1 MHCTSCGVETSGSF
15 CVNCGASNAAA
26 STETPVVASKSAP
39 KNIVFLIAA
48 IVAGVLAL
56 GMGAGGVAKNAEAT
70 KFAATAAKEVSDA
83 QGFED
88 SAALFDSL
96 ARENQDAEDRCYYNP
111 WCSSDTYA
119 RWITLTNET
128 EANADQARSDAAD
141 AYARANRAT
150 SDKEKATS
158 TRNVFFGVA
167 GAALVGAVVLTILF
181 IRRKPRSSVVAVP
194 EAESI

>member
-15 CVNCGASNAAA
+15 CVNCGASNVPSNSENLVAA
-26 STETPVVASKSAP
+26 KSAP
-39 KNIVFLIAA
+39 QNFVFLIVA
-48 IVAGVLAL
+48 IVAGLLAL
-56 GMGAGGVAKNAEAT
+56 GMGVGGIAKNAEAT
-70 KFAATAAKEVSDA
+70 RFAATAAKEIASAED
-83 QGFED
+83 FES

-167 GAALVGAVVLTILF
+167 VAAFLGAAVSTILF
-181 IRRKPRSSVVAVP
+181 IRRKQRKPAPLATEVG
-194 EAESI
+194 SI